1 MESLLADAGA
11 KSTLLLLATAI
22 TCSLLRSASAST
34 RHFLWVVSLAML
46 LALPALT
53 MLLPPAFVW
62 QLPAD
67 TSAQVPAAPE
77 SQELATATEQSTT
90 VRSQKMRPRAQLLV
104 DDEGDLLLMPEASA
118 LIAEEP
124 TERVEP
130 NRAALSSGSLLLTVW
145 GIGAGLMLLPL
156 AVGTWAGLRLRRTF
170 PAVSGGMLHDALSA
184 AAGELGM
191 TPPVLHV
198 SSANAMPM
206 VWGVLRGHL
215 LLPDSANAWEAGRLQ
230 AVLLHELAHLRR
242 RDPLSMVVGQ
252 LARAAY
258 WFNPLAWW
266 AVSQLRIERERACDD
281 YVLRR
286 DMKPSDYAALLL
298 ELTANLRPSGAAS
311 VALAMADATR
321 LEGRLRTILDPHQ
334 NRRVVTGGTV
344 AATLLAAIAVTVS
357 LSLVRASDEPPASP
371 APSPPAQPA
380 ATESASLPP
389 VAPESPP
396 AGTTEPDQ
404 TEAAI
409 TQEHVMALTALSQD
423 KFRDMQPDEIAGIV
437 YDEQFQPVAGVLV
450 DVWTF
455 QAGNEITT
463 DANGAFRLKVSE
475 DSPTIEIRY
484 SKPGFSPLYVEE
496 WPADAFALMPLDKK
510 TWIEGTVRDSIGQ
523 PVARATIK
531 GVQGEKHTFHA
542 VIPGP
547 TTLATTD
554 AAGKYRMYVFPD
566 TYDIQVSVPGVGVSR
581 TTGLEV
587 VHGEAKTLDIA
598 LESAVRFEARVV
610 DAITRQPVEKFVLWK
625 CMDAAV
631 LGVSDADGKIQI
643 DGLLP
648 GDLEF
653 DVGQGEPVSC
663 GESECCCKGE
673 AYGHGSLGR
682 WWSPDA
688 VHEHERRKIER
699 NGWQRNLDSLTF
711 KLSVGMPTVTIEV
724 ERGVTFSGHVYDP
737 DGKPVEGATVAPVQT
752 GSGNSLT
759 GDTRYSTRTG
769 KDGSYR
775 VVMPAGNGFQYNL
788 MAHDGDYAEWRN
800 WANTVSDPLP
810 TKPGQSFDNID
821 FKLSRPATVRGRM
834 VIDGDR
840 IVGDREVTAQAAD
853 LRENRYYDPTAK
865 VKEDGSF
872 ELKFL
877 RPGRQRIQLKPRG
890 TTVEVDLLEGQV
902 LEGIELHGEP
912 DPQSITTQMKNRKF
926 RVSIL
931 DSAGQPASSQQIR
944 LSMVHPSSLNF
955 YELFGDR
962 DGLAERLRTSG
973 NYPATNA
980 DGHID
985 LPGDYPLFGE
995 YDTEAMIVAIDAVQR
1010 EGAIGLLHADLKSPE
1025 ITLRMAPLQE
1035 VDVSVSTEAL
1045 PQAVEQISFRLD
1057 SMRRSVVYR
1066 DSVTSPFALQL
1077 PPGDFALKITHPLAI
1092 PETVKITLESGASR
1106 PALTAEVR
1114 LRPSPL
1120 AQMLGQPAPEL
1131 RGVEEWRFGN
1141 AVRMADLRDRVVIL
1155 AFWDRSDHGWNTSIP
1170 TLRKLHAAYPEQEV
1184 VIIGVFNHFWLDQLP
1199 RSELWG
1205 GQDLPFRVALVDRSR
1220 TEFEGI
1226 KSPIQGQV
1234 MGDYGVTRF
1243 PTTLLIDK
1251 RGNVASLLH
1260 ADDFEGTKT
1269 KIDALLRD

>member
-1 MESLLADAGA
+1 MESLLADAAA
-11 KSTLLLLATAI
+11 KSALLLLVTAI
-22 TCSLLRSASAST
+22 ACSLLRSTSAST
-34 RHFLWVVSLAML
+34 RHFLWVVSLTML

-53 MLLPPAFVW
+53 LLLPPAFVW

-67 TSAQVPAAPE
+67 ASAQIPAAPE
-77 SQELATATEQSTT
+77 SRALAAATEQAAAASAL
-90 VRSQKMRPRAQLLV
+90 KMQSRAQLLV
-104 DDEGDLLLMPEASA
+104 DDEGDLLLMPEAPG
-118 LIAEEP
+118 LIAEGP
-124 TERVEP
+124 AERVEP
-130 NRAALSSGSLLLTVW
+130 NRRAALSSGSLLLTVW

-156 AVGTWAGLRLRRTF
+156 VVGTWAGLRLRRTF
-170 PAVSGGMLHDALSA
+170 PAVSRGMLHDALTA
-184 AAGELGM
+184 AAGELRM

-198 SSANAMPM
+198 SPGNAMPM
-206 VWGVLRGHL
+206 VWGVFRGHL
-215 LLPDSANAWEAGRLQ
+215 LLPDAANAWEAGRLQ
-230 AVLLHELAHLRR
+230 AVLLHELAHLHR

-266 AVSQLRIERERACDD
+266 AVSQMRVERERACDD

-321 LEGRLRTILDPHQ
+321 LEGRLRTILDPRQ

-344 AATLLAAIAVTVS
+344 AATLLAAVVGTVS

-371 APSPPAQPA
+371 VPSPPAVVETA
-380 ATESASLPP
+380 AVPP
-389 VAPESPP
+389 VAPEDEPANQP
-396 AGTTEPDQ
+396 AGTTEPGQAED
-404 TEAAI
+404 AKL
-409 TQEHVMALTALSQD
+409 QEMVTALMALSQD
-423 KFRDMQPDEIAGIV
+423 KFRDMQPDELAGIV
-437 YDEQFQPVAGVLV
+437 FNEQLEPVAGVLV

-455 QAGNEITT
+455 QAGNETTT
-463 DANGAFRLKVSE
+463 DANGAFRLKVSD
-475 DSPTIEIRY
+475 DSPNVEIRY
-484 SKPGFSPLYVEE
+484 SKPGYSPMHLTE
-496 WPADAFALMPLDKK
+496 WPVGEFALMRLDKK
-510 TWIEGTVRDSIGQ
+510 TWIEGTVRDSAGK
-523 PVARATIK
+523 PVAKATIK
-531 GVQGEKHTFHA
+531 GLQGEKQMFQGI
-542 VIPGP
+542 IPGP

-598 LESAVRFEARVV
+598 LKSAVRFEARVV
-610 DAITRQPVEKFVLWK
+610 DAITRQPVKKFVLWK
-625 CMDAAV
+625 CFDASI
-631 LGVSDADGKIQI
+631 LGVSDAEGKIVI

-648 GDLEF
+648 GKFEF
-653 DVGQGEPVSC
+653 NVGQGEPESC
-663 GESECCCKGE
+663 SETPC
-673 AYGHGSLGR
+673 YRHGILGR
-682 WWSPDA
+682 WWSADA
-688 VHEHERRKIER
+688 VHEHQRREIER
-699 NGWQRNLDSLTF
+699 DGWQRNFDDLTF
-711 KLSVGMPTVTIEV
+711 NLSVGMRPVTIEV

-737 DGKPVEGATVAPVQT
+737 DGKPVEGATVAPAKT

-769 KDGSYR
+769 GDGSYR

-800 WANTVSDPLP
+800 WANMVSDPLS
-810 TKPGQSFDNID
+810 TKPGQSFDNFD

-834 VIDGDR
+834 AIDGDR

-853 LRENRYYDPTAK
+853 LRENRYYDPTVK

-890 TTVEVDLLEGQV
+890 TAVEVDLQEGQILEGV
-902 LEGIELHGEP
+902 ELRGEL
-912 DPQSITTQMKNRKF
+912 DPQSITSQMKNRKF
-926 RVSIL
+926 RVTIL
-931 DSAGQPASSQQIR
+931 DGAGQPAAGQQIR
-944 LSMVHPSSLNF
+944 LSTDHPSSLNF

-962 DGLAERLRTSG
+962 DGLEERLRKSG
-973 NYPATNA
+973 NYPATDA
-980 DGHID
+980 EGHIA
-985 LPGDYPLFGE
+985 LPGGYSLFGE

-1010 EGAIGLLHADLKSPE
+1010 VGAIGLLHADLKSPE
-1025 ITLRMAPLQE
+1025 TTLRMAPLQE
-1035 VDVSVSTEAL
+1035 VAVSVSTEAL
-1045 PQAVEQISFRLD
+1045 PQADELISFRLD
-1057 SMRRSVVYR
+1057 SKRRSVMYR

-1077 PPGDFALKITHPLAI
+1077 PPGDFVLKITHPLAI
-1092 PETVKITLESGASR
+1092 PETVNFTVKPDGPPPTL
-1106 PALTAEVR
+1106 PAIR

-1120 AQMLGQPAPEL
+1120 AKLLGQPAPEL

-1155 AFWDRSDHGWNTSIP
+1155 AFWDRSDHGWDTSIP
-1170 TLRKLHAAYPEQEV
+1170 TLKKLRAAYPEQDLV
-1184 VIIGVFNHFWLDQLP
+1184 VIGVFNHFWLDQLP

-1226 KSPIQGQV
+1226 ESPIQGQV
-1234 MGDYGVTRF
+1234 MADYGVTRC
-1243 PTTLLIDK
+1243 PTTLLIDQ

-1260 ADDFEGTKT
+1260 ADDFEGTKQQ
-1269 KIDALLRD
+1269 IDSLLGN

>member
-1 MESLLADAGA
+1 MESLLADAAA
-11 KSTLLLLATAI
+11 KSVLLLLMTAI
-22 TCSLLRSASAST
+22 ACSVLRSASAST

-46 LALPALT
+46 LALPALA
-53 MLLPPAFVW
+53 MLLPPAFIW
-62 QLPAD
+62 HLPAD
-67 TSAQVPAAPE
+67 ASAWVPAAPE
-77 SQELATATEQSTT
+77 SRELATATEQAGAA
-90 VRSQKMRPRAQLLV
+90 RPLKMRPRAQLLV
-104 DDEGDLLLMPEASA
+104 DDEGDLLPMPGDPG
-118 LIAEEP
+118 LIAERP
-124 TERVEP
+124 AERVEP
-130 NRAALSSGSLLLTVW
+130 NHRAALSSGSLLLTVW

-156 AVGTWAGLRLRRTF
+156 VVGTWAGFRLRGTF
-170 PAVSGGMLHDALSA
+170 PAVRCGVLHDALTA
-184 AAGELGM
+184 VAGELRM

-198 SSANAMPM
+198 SPGNAMPM

-215 LLPDSANAWEAGRLQ
+215 LLPDAANAWEAGHLQ

-266 AVSQLRIERERACDD
+266 AVSQMRVERERACDD

-298 ELTANLRPSGAAS
+298 ELTANLCPAGAAS
-311 VALAMADATR
+311 VALAMADAPR

-334 NRRVVTGGTV
+334 NRRVVTGGAV
-344 AATLLAAIAVTVS
+344 AATLLAAVAATVS

-371 APSPPAQPA
+371 APSSPAEPV
-380 ATESASLPP
+380 ATESASMPP

-404 TEAAI
+404 AENAKL
-409 TQEHVMALTALSQD
+409 QEMVTKLTALSQD
-423 KFRDMQPDEIAGIV
+423 KFRDMQPGELAGIV
-437 YDEQFQPVAGVLV
+437 FDEQFQPLAGVQV
-450 DVWTF
+450 DAWTF
-455 QAGNEITT
+455 QAGNETTT
-463 DANGAFRLKVSE
+463 DANGAFRLKVG
-475 DSPTIEIRY
+475 DDDPNVEIRY
-484 SKPGFSPLYVEE
+484 SKPGYSPMHLTE
-496 WPADAFALMPLDKK
+496 WPVGEFALMRLDKK
-510 TWIEGTVRDSIGQ
+510 TWIEGTVRDSAGK

-531 GVQGEKHTFHA
+531 GVQGEKHTLHA

-547 TTLATTD
+547 TTLTTTD
-554 AAGKYRMYVFPD
+554 SAGKYRMYVFPD

-587 VHGEAKTLDIA
+587 AHGEAKPLDIG
-598 LESAVRFEARVV
+598 LKPAVRFEARVV
-610 DAITRQPVEKFVLWK
+610 DATTRQPVEKVVLWK
-625 CMDAAV
+625 CFDASV
-631 LGVSDADGKIQI
+631 LGVSDAEGKIVI

-648 GDLEF
+648 GEF
-653 DVGQGEPVSC
+653 EFNVGQGEPESC
-663 GESECCCKGE
+663 SETPC
-673 AYGHGSLGR
+673 YRHGILGR
-682 WWSPDA
+682 WWSTDA
-688 VHEHERRKIER
+688 VHEHQRREIER
-699 NGWQRNLDSLTF
+699 DGWQRNFDDLTF
-711 KLSVGMPTVTIEV
+711 NLSVGMPPVTIEV

-737 DGKPVEGATVAPVQT
+737 DGKPVEGATVAPAKT

-769 KDGSYR
+769 SDGSYR

-788 MAHDGDYAEWRN
+788 MAHDGDYSEWRN
-800 WANTVSDPLP
+800 WANTVSDPLR
-810 TKPGQSFDNID
+810 TKPGQSFDNFD
-821 FKLSRPATVRGRM
+821 FKLSRPATVRGRL

-853 LRENRYYDPTAK
+853 LRENRYYDPTVK

-872 ELKFL
+872 ELKFI

-890 TTVEVDLLEGQV
+890 TVVEVDLKEGQV
-902 LEGIELHGEP
+902 LEGVELRGEP
-912 DPQSITTQMKNRKF
+912 DRRSITSQMKNRTF
-926 RVSIL
+926 RVKIL
-931 DSAGQPASSQQIR
+931 DSSGLPAAGQQIR
-944 LSMVHPSSLNF
+944 LNTDHPLSLNF
-955 YELFGDR
+955 YELAGDR
-962 DGLAERLRTSG
+962 DGLEGRLRTSG
-973 NYPATNA
+973 NYPATDA
-980 DGHID
+980 EGHID
-985 LPGDYPLFGE
+985 LPGGNSLFGE

-1010 EGAIGLLHADLKSPE
+1010 EGAIGLLHADSKSPE
-1025 ITLRMAPLQE
+1025 TTLRMAPLQE
-1035 VDVSVSTEAL
+1035 VAVSVSTEAL
-1045 PQAVEQISFRLD
+1045 PPTDEAISFRLE
-1057 SMRRSVVYR
+1057 SRRRSVVYR

-1092 PETVKITLESGASR
+1092 PETVNFTVKPDGPPPTL
-1106 PALTAEVR
+1106 PAIR

-1120 AQMLGQPAPEL
+1120 AKLLGQPTPEL
-1131 RGVEEWRFGN
+1131 RSVEEWRFGD

-1170 TLRKLHAAYPEQEV
+1170 TLKKLRASYPETEV

-1226 KSPIQGQV
+1226 ESPIQGRV
-1234 MGDYGVTRF
+1234 MADYGVTRC

-1260 ADDFEGTKT
+1260 ADDFEGTKQQ
-1269 KIDALLRD
+1269 IDSLLGK